1 MTRIGLFGSS
11 FDPPHIAHLAMARL
25 ALGWGLDEIWWI
37 PAATPPHKL
46 QQERADMWDRFAM
59 AVLTIQDE
67 SDMRVDPL
75 ELERGGVSYT
85 VDTLRE
91 LRERHPEV
99 EWFLLMGEDT
109 WLTLGTW
116 HEIAE
121 FPKLTSFMVFGRED
135 FPPGPDHPFPD
146 LPGVIHFPVFDI
158 PISSRTL
165 REAIMRD
172 DVDWPEQVTPA
183 VAHYIRQA
191 GLYGAVAPTKAVL
204 NSDMDVL

>member
-25 ALGWGLDEIWWI
+25 ALGWGLDAVWWI

-46 QQERADMWDRFAM
+46 EQERANMWDRFAM

-67 SDMRVDPL
+67 AQMRVESL

-91 LRERHPEV
+91 LRGRHSDT

-116 HEIAE
+116 HEIEA

-135 FPPGPDHPFPD
+135 YPPGPDHPFPD
-146 LPGVIHFPVFDI
+146 LPGVIHFPVFDM
-158 PISSRTL
+158 PISSRAL
-165 REAIMRD
+165 REAIARD
-172 DVDWPEQVTPA
+172 DAAWPAQVTPA
-183 VAHYIRQA
+183 VAHYIRRA
-191 GLYGAVAPTKAVL
+191 GLYGAASHPDQHLT
-204 NSDMDVL
+204 SDMDVL